1 MGLTMTTI
9 NFNIRNQ
16 ILSELVCQ
24 NIEKLFSELKI
35 KTFRQGNMYVGA
47 CPIHA
52 GSNNPLALNLYP
64 SGDRVKGYWRCNT
77 HHCQNVFFP
86 TILGFTRGVLSHHN
100 KNWED
105 ISDPNHKSKM
115 VGFREVIDFCCN
127 IVGQKYENI
136 KIDEAAVE
144 KLNFVRECQQNNYCP
159 VPEKR
164 VSRDLIRNT
173 LQLPAKFFL
182 DQGFSAEILDK
193 YDVGLY
199 LNAKST
205 CVGRVVAPIY
215 DDQYQFVVGCTA
227 RAVNEYQL
235 KRGKWI
241 SPPGFEIHKYL
252 YNYWFSRYNIQKSRV
267 AVIVEGPKDV
277 WRLEESGIHNSVAV
291 LGSELS
297 AAQQNYFER
306 CGVMSLVVLTDND
319 KAGRN
324 CLQQIQ
330 EKYRRYYNIYDL
342 KYDGEDIGSLSIGYI
357 RGNLTPQ
364 IINIEE
370 GYKIK

>member
-115 VGFREVIDFCCN
+115 VG
-127 IVGQKYENI
+127 
-136 KIDEAAVE
+136 
-144 KLNFVRECQQNNYCP
+144 
-159 VPEKR
+159 
-164 VSRDLIRNT
+164 
-173 LQLPAKFFL
+173 LPAKFFL